1 MHGLYEP
8 EDEEDTPD
16 VIECPRCQELNEP
29 TAAFC
34 MRCGFAIDQE
44 TAGELEAEVGE
55 KVKQSYKESDPSDD
69 LNDKID
75 TLDELLQDPE
85 MKEALLEKMEK

>member
-1 MHGLYEP
+1 
-8 EDEEDTPD
+8 
-16 VIECPRCQELNEP
+16 
-29 TAAFC
+29 

-55 KVKQSYKESDPSDD
+55 KVKESYKESDPSDD
-69 LNDKID
+69 LTDKID

-85 MKEALLEKMEK
+85 MKEALLEKMDK